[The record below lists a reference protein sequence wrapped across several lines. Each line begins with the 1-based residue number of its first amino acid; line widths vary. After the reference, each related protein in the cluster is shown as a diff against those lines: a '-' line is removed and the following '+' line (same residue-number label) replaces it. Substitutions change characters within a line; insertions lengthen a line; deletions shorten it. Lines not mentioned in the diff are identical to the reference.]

1 MVPVPVVAVQRFAW
15 TSRQGA
21 VDMGAVQGRACLLTG
36 VGGKFN
42 GVGDVVQIVSQGG
55 RWLLTGSVDP
65 AGTNNFVEAR
75 AACVAASTVTGE
87 VSIQALPSARGGV
100 DLESPTTHACFFTRI
115 AGNFRTG
122 SENVQLG
129 TTTGV
134 WRLGGSAQQA
144 AGVSASARC
153 MPVQPLSE
161 NFLLAFGATSPL
173 TLDPTLNGVCYL
185 ARASGEFEAEGD
197 LIETEWNG
205 TVWQLQ
211 RSAESALQ
219 AAAVC
224 FGKNQGGVPPI

>member
-1 MVPVPVVAVQRFAW
+1 M
-15 TSRQGA
+15 
-21 VDMGAVQGRACLLTG
+21 TG

-42 GVGDVVQIVSQGG
+42 RAGDVVQIVSQGG
-55 RWLLTGSVDP
+55 RWLLTGSVDS

-75 AACVAASTVTGE
+75 AACLPASTVTNE
-87 VSIQALPSARGGV
+87 VNVQALPSARGGV

-115 AGNFRTG
+115 AGSFRTG

-129 TTTGV
+129 TATGV
-134 WRLGGSAQQA
+134 WRLSGSAQQE

-153 MPVQPLSE
+153 MPMQPLSE

-173 TLDPTLNGVCYL
+173 TLDPTLNGACYL
-185 ARASGEFEAEGD
+185 TRASGEFESEGD
-197 LIETEWNG
+197 LIETEWIG

-211 RSAESALQ
+211 RAAGSTLQ

-224 FGKNQGGVPPI
+224 FGKNEGGVPALP